1 MTALTAEDRRYK
13 VLKQNAMQAETYLA
27 ELQVKLSRAE
37 DEFMCAHKKVIEQIL
52 KCREAIKIAE
62 AFEYKFQIARSTY
75 NEAARQSRSYNE
87 LLQNFQA
94 NFQANAQRTRIFK
107 NFQANAQRLQFFELG
122 DCPLK
127 RELDAM
133 LEI

>member
-37 DEFMCAHKKVIEQIL
+37 DEFMCAHKKAIEQIL

-62 AFEYKFQIARSTY
+62 AFEYKFQIARLSTLRSSRC
-75 NEAARQSRSYNE
+75 ARSPSNLRDDTLAEIEYHLVQE
-87 LLQNFQA
+87 L
-94 NFQANAQRTRIFK
+94 R
-107 NFQANAQRLQFFELG
+107 
-122 DCPLK
+122 C
-127 RELDAM
+127 
-133 LEI
+133 